1 MLFQKTTDLAYSSL
15 FSPIQAGMAI
25 NGWWVIV
32 IFLALVVVVA
42 LLILANRQTPAISP
56 SAGHEHDHPADDQVP
71 SAHDEKAEIA
81 EIPLMDDLTGIE
93 GIGPKIAALLGEQG
107 INTFKELA
115 NAEVESIDRL
125 LDEARLSF
133 ADPGSWPEQARLA
146 DLGEWGALDEFQ
158 SELKGGS
165 KLS

>member
-15 FSPIQAGMAI
+15 FSQTQTGIAI

-42 LLILANRQTPAISP
+42 LLILANRQTPAISL
-56 SAGHEHDHPADDQVP
+56 SAGHGHDHPAGDQAP
-71 SAHDEKAEIA
+71 SAHDEKVEIA
-81 EIPLMDDLTGIE
+81 EIPLLDDLTRIE
-93 GIGPKIAALLGEQG
+93 GIGPKIAVLLGEQG

-115 NAEVESIDRL
+115 NAEVESLDRL

-133 ADPGSWPEQARLA
+133 VDPGSWPEQARLA
-146 DLGEWGALDEFQ
+146 DLGEWEALDELQ